1 MRKTTFSISAL
12 ALALLAGFAV
22 TGTASAQ
29 SKPDKPAVQS
39 GGRLERVGVVD
50 VQKILRDASATRAI
64 RPQLDKLKNTYQS
77 QFKKEEDELRAADQ
91 DLERQ
96 RAILSPE
103 AFNEKR
109 NEFQKRANELQ
120 RKVQDARQLLDES
133 LGNAMGV
140 VQDRLRDVLVQVR
153 DEHKLQLILFRSAV
167 IAMEPRFD
175 ITDEVL
181 KRLNQKL
188 PSVTVKVPPRKP
200 AAKPK

>member
-1 MRKTTFSISAL
+1 MRKTTLHFSAILL
-12 ALALLAGFAV
+12 AMLAGFAIA
-22 TGTASAQ
+22 GPASAQ
-29 SKPDKPAVQS
+29 SAKSAASS
-39 GGRLERVGVVD
+39 GGPVERIGVVD
-50 VQKILRDASATRAI
+50 VQKILRDSSATRAI
-64 RPQLDKLKNTYQS
+64 RPQLDKMKNNYQA

-120 RKVQDARQLLDES
+120 RKVQEARQLLDES
-133 LGNAMGV
+133 LGNAMGI
-140 VQDRLRDVLVQVR
+140 VQDRLRDVLIQVR

-188 PSVTVKVPPRKP
+188 PSVTVKLPPRKP
-200 AAKPK
+200 AEKPN

>member
-1 MRKTTFSISAL
+1 MHKTTFHIFSFLLAMLAAL
-12 ALALLAGFAV
+12 APPHQAA
-22 TGTASAQ
+22 AQ
-29 SKPDKPAVQS
+29 QAKPAAQQ
-39 GGRLERVGVVD
+39 GGPIDRVAVVD
-50 VQKILRDASATRAI
+50 VQKILREASATRAI
-64 RPQLDKLKNTYQS
+64 RPQLDKLKNGYQA

-109 NEFQKRANELQ
+109 NEFQKRANDLQ
-120 RKVQDARQLLDES
+120 RKVQEARQLLDEA

-140 VQDRLRDVLVQVR
+140 VQDRLRDVLVQLR

-188 PSVTVKVPPRKP
+188 PSVTVKMPERKP
-200 AAKPK
+200 EQNPN

>member
-1 MRKTTFSISAL
+1 MHKTSFRAFLIAL
-12 ALALLAGFAV
+12 AALAVMLAQPHPA
-22 TGTASAQ
+22 AAQ
-29 SKPDKPAVQS
+29 AKQAAQ
-39 GGRLERVGVVD
+39 GGPLERVGVVD
-50 VQKILRDASATRAI
+50 IQKILRDASATRAI
-64 RPQLDKLKNTYQS
+64 RPQLDKLKNSYQA

-109 NEFQKRANELQ
+109 VEFQKRANELQ
-120 RKVQDARQLLDES
+120 RKVQDARQLLDDS
-133 LGNAMGV
+133 LGKAMGV
-140 VQDRLRDVLVQVR
+140 VQDQLRAVLIQVR
-153 DEHKLQLILFRSAV
+153 DEHKLQLILFRTAV

-188 PSVTVKVPPRKP
+188 PSVKVTVSKRKP

>member
-1 MRKTTFSISAL
+1 MHKTSFRAFFIVLAAL
-12 ALALLAGFAV
+12 AVMLAQPH
-22 TGTASAQ
+22 SAAAQ
-29 SKPDKPAVQS
+29 AKKAAQ
-39 GGRLERVGVVD
+39 GGAIERIGVVD

-64 RPQLDKLKNTYQS
+64 RPQLDKLKNKYQA

-109 NEFQKRANELQ
+109 VEFQKGANDRQ

-133 LGNAMGV
+133 LGKAMGV
-140 VQDRLRDVLVQVR
+140 VQDQLRAVLIQVR

-167 IAMEPRFD
+167 IAMDTRFD

-188 PSVTVKVPPRKP
+188 PSVTVTVPKRKP
-200 AAKPK
+200 EAKPK

>member
-1 MRKTTFSISAL
+1 MHKTIIKACFFALTAL
-12 ALALLAGFAV
+12 AVLAQPGAAQAQAKK
-22 TGTASAQ
+22 TAM
-29 SKPDKPAVQS
+29 
-39 GGRLERVGVVD
+39 GGPIERIGVVD
-50 VQKILRDASATRAI
+50 VQKILREASATRAI
-64 RPQLDKLKNTYQS
+64 RPQLDRLKNSYQA

-109 NEFQKRANELQ
+109 VDFQKRANELQ
-120 RKVQDARQLLDES
+120 RKVQDARQLLDQS
-133 LGNAMGV
+133 LGKAMGV
-140 VQDRLRDVLVQVR
+140 VQDQLRAVLIQVR
-153 DEHKLQLILFRSAV
+153 NEHKLQLILFRSAV

-188 PSVTVKVPPRKP
+188 PTVKVSVPKHKP
-200 AAKPK
+200 EAKPK

>member
-1 MRKTTFSISAL
+1 MP
-12 ALALLAGFAV
+12 
-22 TGTASAQ
+22 AS
-29 SKPDKPAVQS
+29 
-39 GGRLERVGVVD
+39 
-50 VQKILRDASATRAI
+50 
-64 RPQLDKLKNTYQS
+64 RPQLDKLKNGYQA

-109 NEFQKRANELQ
+109 NEFQKRANDLQ
-120 RKVQDARQLLDES
+120 RKVQEARQLLDEA

-140 VQDRLRDVLVQVR
+140 VQDRLRDVLVQLR

-188 PSVTVKVPPRKP
+188 PSVTVKMPERKP
-200 AAKPK
+200 EQNPN